1 MKGDIC
7 ATCKKAQCVSD
18 DDCDANLAELSGWIF
33 DARKKAI
40 TKTFE
45 FKTFPEAVDFVSR
58 VADIAEEEEHHP
70 DIDIRY
76 TKVTLALST
85 HDLGCISDRD
95 FSVAQKIAIVE
106 HI

>member
-1 MKGDIC
+1 MKGDMC

-18 DDCDANLAELSGWIF
+18 DDRDANLAELSGWTF
-33 DARKKAI
+33 DANKKAI
-40 TKTFE
+40 TKTFA

-85 HDLGCISDRD
+85 HDLDCISDRD